1 MGNLVRVPLKRIGK
15 SIALSAAHSLLLA
28 VFFGLV
34 VTASHDARA
43 TGFVR
48 LDSSSFLKSAS
59 DRGVS
64 SSTLMIGP
72 QFSSEG
78 KLFKSDVDVQA
89 ISFLGDSSSLTVESQ
104 NAYIA
109 TSSQLMPHHQVTL
122 GRRLYDWSVM
132 DDEWKIGLWTPR
144 FLWDPL
150 RPEQVGLTG
159 AFYTYESKNWRV
171 RAYASAI
178 SIPER
183 GAPTQ
188 DVNGQLRSSSP
199 FYIPPYQ
206 YLLLQ
211 GQKTPMKYTV
221 QYPPLEQLV
230 LNPGAALSVG
240 FGDKQGPWAQV
251 VYGLVPINQID
262 ISVAPAYVLQANEID
277 VPVHPRVLLHHMV
290 TSEAGY
296 KDKTVSVY
304 SSLTF
309 ESPIKQDVPATW
321 MTAPMGNSILASI
334 GGSAMLEKFRLS
346 SSFLYVYEN
355 LSPSSANSINVPL
368 PSRYPYN
375 RAIKFGGEYEGT
387 TKLTYGTTWTSD
399 LVNRSN
405 LLSFD
410 VNFRPGPHA
419 PTSKSG
425 AWLINVGTDFISS
438 STSQGQLGQYEGDDR
453 VRGGVAYAF

>member
-1 MGNLVRVPLKRIGK
+1 MPLKRAGK
-15 SIALSAAHSLLLA
+15 SSATPAAHSLLSVVLTIFFA
-28 VFFGLV
+28 V
-34 VTASHDARA
+34 AAHEARA

-59 DRGVS
+59 DRGVN

-72 QFSSEG
+72 QFSSDG
-78 KLFKSDVDVQA
+78 KTFKSDVDIQA
-89 ISFLGDSSSLTVESQ
+89 VSFVGDTSSLTVESP

-132 DDEWKIGLWTPR
+132 DDEWSLGLWTPR

-159 AFYTYESKNWRV
+159 LFYTYESKSWRV
-171 RAYASAI
+171 RAFATGI
-178 SIPER
+178 NIPER

-188 DVNGQLRSSSP
+188 EVNGQMQSSSP
-199 FYIPPYQ
+199 FYIQPYQ

-211 GQKTPMKYTV
+211 GKSTPLKYNV

-230 LNPGAALSVG
+230 FNPGAAVSVG
-240 FGDKQGPWAQV
+240 FGEKQGPWAQV
-251 VYGLVPINQID
+251 VYGLTPINQID

-309 ESPIKQDVPATW
+309 ESPIKPDVPANW
-321 MTAPMGNSILASI
+321 MTAPMGNSILASV
-334 GGSAMLEKFRLS
+334 GGSAMLDKFKLS

-355 LSPSSANSINVPL
+355 LSPSSPTSINVPL

-399 LVNRSN
+399 LANRSN

-410 VNFRPGPHA
+410 VNFRPGQHE
-419 PTSKSG
+419 PTVRSG

-438 STSQGQLGQYEGDDR
+438 STNQGQIGQYEGDDR